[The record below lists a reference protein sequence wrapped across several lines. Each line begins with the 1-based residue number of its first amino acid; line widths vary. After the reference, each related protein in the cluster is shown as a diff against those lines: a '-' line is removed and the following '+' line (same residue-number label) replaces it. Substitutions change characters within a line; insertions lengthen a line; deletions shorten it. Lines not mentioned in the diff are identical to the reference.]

1 MTSFNLTHYHDVLGQ
16 LPRLKTYTHMLLCF
30 PLRDDLLA
38 TALIGSLESAARAL
52 FKAFPWL
59 AARVVHEGS
68 GPGNSGTFRLAPC
81 PEFAGQNA
89 IVRTKDCTDICPT
102 FKEILDARG
111 PVDMLDGGI
120 LGPVPAFPHIYDDA
134 ELDPAPVFTL
144 QANLV
149 QGGLLLDA
157 AAQHNFIDGGGL
169 LRLLELLAGAMRG
182 EPFSAAALEHGNRD
196 RSTLIP
202 LLGRDEPML
211 DHSHLLR
218 EPLATGAPRP
228 PPAPPAQAARWH
240 FVRFP
245 SSKVAAL
252 KQRANN
258 DIRAQGAFV
267 STDDALSAFIW
278 RRLSAVRLARIGAG
292 AGEGAGEGAAASD
305 SEPSKFSR
313 AVDARRAL
321 GVPRDYP
328 GQMGYNATCRLALG
342 ELAGG
347 RSRSRSRS
355 LSLGDVALR
364 LRRAVGRVN
373 HAHAVRSWATFVA
386 REPDK
391 SRIMFGGAFDPDRD
405 VGVSSL
411 LHASVHAVEFG
422 PLGRPALV
430 RRPRFG
436 PLEGCIYLW
445 TATGEGDVD
454 VLLCL
459 KGKDWEG
466 LERDGEWGEYTEFI
480 G

>member
-1 MTSFNLTHYHDVLGQ
+1 MTSFNLALYQDVLGQ

-30 PLRDDLLA
+30 PLRDDLSP
-38 TALIGSLESAARAL
+38 TALIISLESAARAL
-52 FKAFPWL
+52 FRAFPWL
-59 AARVVHEGS
+59 AFRVVHEGS

-81 PEFAGQNA
+81 PDFAAQNA

-102 FKEILDARG
+102 YQEILDARG
-111 PVDMLDGGI
+111 PVDMLDGGV

-182 EPFSAAALEHGNRD
+182 EPFSAEALKHGNCD

-211 DHSHLLR
+211 DHSHLIR
-218 EPLATGAPRP
+218 EPLATGAPKP
-228 PPAPPAQAARWH
+228 PLAQPPQAARWH

-245 SSKVAAL
+245 SHKVTAL
-252 KQRANN
+252 KERANDDTRPQN
-258 DIRAQGAFV
+258 AFV
-267 STDDALSAFIW
+267 STNDALSAFIW
-278 RRLSAVRLARIGAG
+278 RRLSAVRLPRI
-292 AGEGAGEGAAASD
+292 EGRAEEVS
-305 SEPSKFSR
+305 SKFSR
-313 AVDARRAL
+313 ALDARRAL
-321 GVPRDYP
+321 GIPRDYL
-328 GQMGYNATCRLALG
+328 GQMGYNATCRLAFG
-342 ELAGG
+342 EL
-347 RSRSRSRS
+347 RDW
-355 LSLGDVALR
+355 SLGDVALH
-364 LRRAVGRVN
+364 LRRAVERVN
-373 HAHAVRSWATFVA
+373 HEHAVRSWASFVA

-391 SRIMFGGAFDPDRD
+391 SRIMFGGAFDPDHD

-411 LHASVHAVEFG
+411 VHASVHGVEFG
-422 PLGRPALV
+422 VLGKPMLV

-436 PLEGCIYLW
+436 PLEGCVYLW

-466 LERDGEWGEYTEFI
+466 LERDEEWGKYTEFI